1 MESWHIT
8 KVYIEANKRVNM
20 AEKNLMERIIRKR
33 MHGLYLSRGCEDI
46 ETLAHEMLGLHS
58 WFYRNVPFSAII
70 RGAGINGWKT
80 KLTKTWLYRGTLHG
94 VVYEDLPQLL
104 ALHTGDSYLARYFGE
119 KIVESF
125 ADEVLRYMED
135 GVYSRTEFRRI
146 FAAQYDAELIDAM
159 FSPWGGIFV
168 HLARLGKVAFRDMAS
183 RDFDLIS
190 AEPTQ
195 TFDEVLPGLIR
206 RFFTVYG
213 PATLDDAVWFFGFR
227 KKEANKLRK
236 LPLDEFNY
244 FELNGSQYYDAG
256 DRDTADIPEL
266 TLLSGFDP
274 FIVSYS
280 DRSAVLP
287 VEHKNKVILKSG
299 ICNPTVAVNG
309 HVEGIWNIKKNEP
322 VVEFFTE
329 QPKRIT
335 QAAMEMVD
343 AIRWRVG

>member
-1 MESWHIT
+1 MTE
-8 KVYIEANKRVNM
+8 VN
-20 AEKNLMERIIRKR
+20 LTERIIRKR
-33 MHGLYLSRGCEDI
+33 MHGLYLSRRCEDI

-70 RGAGINGWKT
+70 RGTDITGWKT

-94 VVYEDLPQLL
+94 VVYEDLPELL
-104 ALHTGDSYLARYFGE
+104 ALHAGESYLARYFGD
-119 KIVESF
+119 KIVESI

-146 FAAQYDAELIDAM
+146 FADQYDAELIETM

-213 PATLDDAVWFFGFR
+213 PATLNDAAWFFGLW
-227 KKEANKLRK
+227 KNDVNKLRE
-236 LPLDEFNY
+236 LPLDEFY
-244 FELNGSQYYDAG
+244 CFDHGGSRYYDAG
-256 DRDTADIPEL
+256 DHDTADIPEL

-280 DRSAVLP
+280 ERSAVLP
-287 VEHKNKVILKSG
+287 AEYKRQG
-299 ICNPTVAVNG
+299 DPQ
-309 HVEGIWNIKKNEP
+309 IWHMQSDGRCEWARR
-322 VVEFFTE
+322 
-329 QPKRIT
+329 RI
-335 QAAMEMVD
+335 MEY
-343 AIRWRVG
+343 

>member
-1 MESWHIT
+1 MDEMNVT
-8 KVYIEANKRVNM
+8 
-20 AEKNLMERIIRKR
+20 ERIIRKR

-46 ETLAHEMLGLHS
+46 ETLAHELLGLHS

-70 RGAGINGWKT
+70 RGAGIAGWKT

-94 VVYEDLPQLL
+94 VVYEDLPELL
-104 ALHTGDSYLARYFGE
+104 ALHAGESYLARHFGE
-119 KIVESF
+119 SIVEGF
-125 ADEVLRYMED
+125 ANEVLRYMED
-135 GVYSRTEFRRI
+135 GVYSRAEFRRI
-146 FAAQYDAELIDAM
+146 FAARYDADLIDVM

-168 HLARLGKVAFRDMAS
+168 HLARLGLVAFRDMAS

-195 TFDEVLPGLIR
+195 TFDEVLPGLVR

-213 PATLDDAVWFFGFR
+213 PATLNDAAWFFGFW
-227 KKEANKLRK
+227 KSEADKLRD
-236 LPLDEFNY
+236 LPLDEFDS
-244 FELNGSQYYDAG
+244 FELNGSRYYDAG
-256 DRDTADIPEL
+256 AHDTADIPEL

-287 VEHKNKVILKSG
+287 AEYKSKVILKSG

-309 HVEGIWNIKKNEP
+309 RVAGIWNIKKDEP
-322 VVEFFTE
+322 VVEFFTA

-335 QAAMEMVD
+335 DAAMGMVD
-343 AIRWRVG
+343 AIRWRVR